1 MLPRVASRYRLLINQ
16 LAGEDRLAN
25 PALRSAKKPYVN
37 YASGWQERVAERLQL
52 KQPHVSKI
60 LTGME
65 PGLEALEHAVDQLKI
80 SPLYFF
86 VAKPTS
92 PHYRDFVGPHRLPAV
107 GYPALQSFLDN
118 VSAYGIAPPNDQER
132 RALERQEWDSEP
144 APATYALFLQA
155 LRTLERP
162 ALSLVKSP
170 ATPVPPK
177 K

>member
-1 MLPRVASRYRLLINQ
+1 MLPRVANRYRLLIHQ
-16 LAGEDRLAN
+16 LAVADRLAH
-25 PALRSAKKPYVN
+25 PDLRPAKKPHPE
-37 YASGWQERVAERLQL
+37 YASGWQDRVAGKLQL

-60 LTGME
+60 LAGME

-86 VAKPTS
+86 VARPTS

-107 GYPALQSFLDN
+107 GYPALQCFLDT
-118 VSAYGIAPPNDQER
+118 VGQYGMAPPSDQER

-144 APATYALFLQA
+144 TPGTYALFLQA

-162 ALSLVKSP
+162 ALTIVKP
-170 ATPVPPK
+170 AAPTAPLK
-177 K
+177 